1 MTTDRQLIVTTSPHI
16 RSADNVS
23 RVMLDVLI
31 ALAPA
36 TIIGVYFFG
45 FRSAVVLATAVLVAM
60 GAEAAAQKIFK
71 WEITTGD
78 YSAAVT
84 GLLLGLNLPPGVPL
98 WIAAIGS
105 AFAILIV
112 KLAFGGL
119 GKNIFNPALGARV
132 ALLAAWPVAMTK
144 GWLKPGWWQGGDF
157 TFWTFNVAD
166 KFGVAVDV
174 ISSATPLS
182 IKGGAV
188 ADPFTLMDLFIGRVG
203 GCIGETSVAALLLGA
218 AYLIYRRLINWQLPV
233 AYIATTGALMWIF
246 GGPDTYFDGEF
257 LMHVFA
263 GGLLLGAFFMATD
276 MVSSPITIKG
286 QIIMG
291 FGCGLLTFLV
301 RLKGGPPEGV
311 SYSILIMNAVTPLID
326 RYTVPRIFGES
337 KS

>member
-1 MTTDRQLIVTTSPHI
+1 MATDRQLIVTASPHI

-23 RVMLDVLI
+23 GVMRDVLI

-36 TIIGVYFFG
+36 TLVGVYYFG
-45 FRSAVVLATAVLVAM
+45 FRSAMVLAAAVISAALT
-60 GAEAAAQKIFK
+60 EAVAQKIFK
-71 WEITTGD
+71 WEVTAGD

-84 GLLLGLNLPPGVPL
+84 GLLLGLNLPPGIPL
-98 WIAAIGS
+98 WIAAVGS

-119 GKNIFNPALGARV
+119 GKNIFNPALGGRV
-132 ALLAAWPVAMTK
+132 MLLAAWPIAMTK
-144 GWLKPGWWQGGDF
+144 GWLKPGWWQGDTY
-157 TFWTFNVAD
+157 TFWTYNVAD
-166 KFGVAVDV
+166 RFGVAIDV
-174 ISSATPLS
+174 ISSATPLV
-182 IKGGAV
+182 KGGAQ
-188 ADPFTLMDLFIGRVG
+188 ADPFALFDVFIGRVG
-203 GCIGETSVAALLLGA
+203 GCIGETSAAALLLGA
-218 AYLIYRRLINWQLPV
+218 GYLIYRRLIYWQLPV

-246 GGPDTYFDGEF
+246 GGGDAYFDGDF
-257 LMHVFA
+257 MMHVFA

-276 MVSSPITIKG
+276 MVTSPITIKG

-291 FGCGLLTFLV
+291 LGCGLLTFLV

-326 RYTVPRIFGES
+326 RYTVPRLFGES

>member
-16 RSADNVS
+16 RSADNVP

-45 FRSAVVLATAVLVAM
+45 FRSAVVLATAVAAAM

-119 GKNIFNPALGARV
+119 GKNIFNPALGGRV
-132 ALLAAWPVAMTK
+132 MLLAAWPVAMTK
-144 GWLKPGWWQGGDF
+144 GWLKPGWWQGEGF
-157 TFWTFNVAD
+157 TFWTYNVAD
-166 KFGVAVDV
+166 RFGVALDA
-174 ISSATPLS
+174 ISSATPLV
-182 IKGGAV
+182 KGGSV
-188 ADPFTLMDLFIGRVG
+188 ADPFTLIDLFIGRVG
-203 GCIGETSVAALLLGA
+203 GCIGETSVAALILGA

-246 GGPDTYFDGEF
+246 GGSETYFDGAF

-291 FGCGLLTFLV
+291 VGCGLLTFLV

-326 RYTVPRIFGES
+326 RYTIPRVFGKS